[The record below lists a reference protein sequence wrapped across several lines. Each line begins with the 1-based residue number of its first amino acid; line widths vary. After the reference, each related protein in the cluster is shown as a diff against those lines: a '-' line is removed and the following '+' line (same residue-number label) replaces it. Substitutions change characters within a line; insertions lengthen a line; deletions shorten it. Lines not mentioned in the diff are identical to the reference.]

1 MYYVD
6 VLFYGGIL
14 DGKGQ
19 ASFVVSIVVGA
30 KIMDYCLFNPTV
42 EGAWINQ
49 RMQKLLGPLRKTAY
63 ILYCSEVLVSKLAN
77 QNPWNKIHLH
87 LMTSF

>member
-6 VLFYGGIL
+6 VLFQGGIL

-42 EGAWINQ
+42 EGAWIEKKT
-49 RMQKLLGPLRKTAY
+49 QKFMAPSKKHLRSATVCRVIPQK
-63 ILYCSEVLVSKLAN
+63 
-77 QNPWNKIHLH
+77 
-87 LMTSF
+87 